1 MNKTVI
7 IIIIL
12 MCSNL
17 FAQPGKSKG
26 PGGQYSERMEM
37 MLIWKLT
44 DELELTEDQAQTFF
58 PLMRSHQKEI
68 MELRREEKVL
78 FQPMSEKIKRDEK
91 VDQSEVN
98 SLLKEIA
105 KMDDKKTKH
114 RVKFIKKSSE
124 VLEPSQQLRLLMFEP
139 RMKSQVQKDIR
150 EKYISP
156 KRGGNKKRRRP
167 F

>member
-1 MNKTVI
+1 
-7 IIIIL
+7 

-58 PLMRSHQKEI
+58 PLMRSHQKGI

-78 FQPMSEKIKRDEK
+78 FQPMSEKIKRDET

-150 EKYISP
+150 EKYKSP
-156 KRGGNKKRRRP
+156 KRGGNKKGRRP

>member
-1 MNKTVI
+1 MNKI
-7 IIIIL
+7 ALIIIIL

-58 PLMRSHQKEI
+58 PLMRSHQKEV

-78 FQPMSEKIKRDEK
+78 FQPMYEKIKSDEK
-91 VDQSEVN
+91 VGQSEVN

-139 RMKSQVQKDIR
+139 RMKSEVQTQMR
-150 EKYISP
+150 ERFKPY
-156 KRGGNKKRRRP
+156 KRGGKKKERRP
-167 F
+167 

>member
-1 MNKTVI
+1 MNKI
-7 IIIIL
+7 ALIIIIL

-58 PLMRSHQKEI
+58 PLMRSHQKEV
-68 MELRREEKVL
+68 MELRREVL
-78 FQPMSEKIKRDEK
+78 FQPMYEKIKSDEK
-91 VDQSEVN
+91 VGQSEVN

-139 RMKSQVQKDIR
+139 RMKSEVQTQMR
-150 EKYISP
+150 ERFKPY
-156 KRGGNKKRRRP
+156 KRGGKKKERRP
-167 F
+167 